1 MYLGQSG
8 AQNEA
13 KVQKLDF
20 YHSGVESGTGRRW
33 DLFVVEKSQRPL
45 SLGPTPP
52 DSNSGTKYCLSLFWK
67 KNDWINILFVA
78 VSLIVH
84 LVILPITILVVAN
97 ILGCRQHLGCR
108 RHHPPKLAD
117 GGLLLLSGLLDSLPV
132 ASESVAF
139 KIMFFLNVIHYRDLL
154 NWICCFKGAYLM
166 QIILFGGEHLI
177 QILIY
182 LEGYISVRFFV
193 SRGHVWAKS

>member
-8 AQNEA
+8 AKNEA

-33 DLFVVEKSQRPL
+33 DLFLVEKSQRPP

-52 DSNSGTKYCLSLFWK
+52 DSNSGTIYCLSLFWQMS
-67 KNDWINILFVA
+67 DWINFLFVI

-97 ILGCRQHLGCR
+97 ILGCRQHLCCR

-132 ASESVAF
+132 ASESVIF
-139 KIMFFLNVIHYRDLL
+139 KINVNFLAVQDSSIGDLVTQL
-154 NWICCFKGAYLM
+154 
-166 QIILFGGEHLI
+166 
-177 QILIY
+177 
-182 LEGYISVRFFV
+182 V
-193 SRGHVWAKS
+193 SEWAR

>member
-20 YHSGVESGTGRRW
+20 YHSGVESRTGRRW

-52 DSNSGTKYCLSLFWK
+52 DSNS
-67 KNDWINILFVA
+67 
-78 VSLIVH
+78 
-84 LVILPITILVVAN
+84 
-97 ILGCRQHLGCR
+97 
-108 RHHPPKLAD
+108 KLAD

-132 ASESVAF
+132 ASESVAWF
-139 KIMFFLNVIHYRDLL
+139 SPLSEGLVAIFCPGRSQIRSGSVRPLLPRGPPCWDDLL
-154 NWICCFKGAYLM
+154 PALPSSLSVKKITVGTVVIPPTEPPSICSRSLDIVATESCDDEVVVSTWFPRNAVAK
-166 QIILFGGEHLI
+166 LI
-177 QILIY
+177 PRNA
-182 LEGYISVRFFV
+182 VCV
-193 SRGHVWAKS
+193 SA

>member
-20 YHSGVESGTGRRW
+20 YHSGVESRTGRRW

-132 ASESVAF
+132 ASESVTF

-154 NWICCFKGAYLM
+154 SWICFFKGAYLM
-166 QIILFGGEHLI
+166 QIIIIGGEHLI

-193 SRGHVWAKS
+193 WRGHIWAKS

>member
-20 YHSGVESGTGRRW
+20 YHSGVESRTGRRW

-67 KNDWINILFVA
+67 MSDWINFLFVI

-97 ILGCRQHLGCR
+97 ILGCRQHLGCH

-132 ASESVAF
+132 ASESVTF

-154 NWICCFKGAYLM
+154 SWICFFKGAY
-166 QIILFGGEHLI
+166 
-177 QILIY
+177 
-182 LEGYISVRFFV
+182 
-193 SRGHVWAKS
+193 